1 MDYANEI
8 IITALALTA
17 YAAIRLVIDF
27 LLLADKIV
35 TKLSNYAQTVDKPP
49 LSVPVQ
55 TNKVLTKVPT
65 SIAPKVDK
73 RHKYAV
79 NVEACERYLASR
91 AK

>member
-17 YAAIRLVIDF
+17 YGAIRLVIDF

-35 TKLSNYAQTVDKPP
+35 TKLANYAQTVDKPP
-49 LSVPVQ
+49 INVPVQ
-55 TNKVLTKVPT
+55 ANKVLT